1 MAIER
6 GDGWVQDFGDAPSTG
21 EPYERWVPEIATV
34 AAGLLTAEA
43 LPTLAPSSAMQR

>member
-21 EPYERWVPEIATV
+21 EPYERWVLEVATD

-43 LPTLAPSSAMQR
+43 LPTLTPSSTMKR